1 MISPNYALL
10 FSTIDLFEQDPLLG
24 LITVVTLCASLVMA
38 ITVHEFS
45 HAYVATSL
53 GDRTAFNLGR
63 LSLNP
68 IRHLDP
74 VGSVLILLAGFGWGK
89 PVPVS
94 PAFLRIGQRIG
105 MAMVSLAGPLS
116 NVIAAAAFGIA
127 IRADVAGLA
136 GPEFT
141 VGRFEGGALIEYALE
156 SLVRWNLVL
165 AVFNLLPIA
174 PLDGFK
180 VALGVLPRDAANAY
194 ARTERYGPGI
204 LLILILAGIV
214 FGIPV
219 FSTVIW
225 PVVNL
230 FGEIILGSRL
240 L

>member
-1 MISPNYALL
+1 MLIS
-10 FSTIDLFEQDPLLG
+10 SIDLFGRDPLLG
-24 LITVVTLCASLVMA
+24 LITVVTLCASLVIG

-53 GDRTAFNLGR
+53 GDRTAVNLGR

-68 IRHLDP
+68 VRHLDP
-74 VGSVLILLAGFGWGK
+74 LGSVLILLAGFGWGK

-94 PAFLRIGQRIG
+94 PAFLRIGQRTG
-105 MAMVSLAGPLS
+105 LAMVSLAGPLS
-116 NVIAAAAFGIA
+116 NVIAAAVFGIA
-127 IRADVAGLA
+127 FRADVAGLP
-136 GPEFT
+136 GSEFT
-141 VGRFEGGALIEYALE
+141 VGRFQGGDLIAFALV

-180 VALGVLPRDAANAY
+180 VALGVLPREAANAY
-194 ARTERYGPGI
+194 ARTEKFGPGI

-214 FGIPV
+214 FGIPI

>member
-1 MISPNYALL
+1 MLIS
-10 FSTIDLFEQDPLLG
+10 SIDLFERDPLLG
-24 LITVVTLCASLVMA
+24 LITVVTLCASLVIG

-53 GDRTAFNLGR
+53 GDRTAVNLGR

-74 VGSVLILLAGFGWGK
+74 LGSVLILLAGFGWGK

-94 PAFLRIGQRIG
+94 PAYLRIGQRIG

-116 NVIAAAAFGIA
+116 NVVAATVFGIA
-127 IRADVAGLA
+127 LRADVAGLT
-136 GPEFT
+136 GSEFT
-141 VGRFEGGALIEYALE
+141 VGRFEGRALIEFALV

-180 VALGVLPRDAANAY
+180 VALGVLPREASNAY
-194 ARTERYGPGI
+194 AKTERYGPGI

-230 FGEIILGSRL
+230 FGEIILGSSL

>member
-1 MISPNYALL
+1 MLIS
-10 FSTIDLFEQDPLLG
+10 SIDLFERDPLLG
-24 LITVVTLCASLVMA
+24 LITVVTLCASLIIG

-53 GDRTAFNLGR
+53 GDRTAVNLGR

-74 VGSVLILLAGFGWGK
+74 LGSVLILLAGFGWGK

-94 PAFLRIGQRIG
+94 PAYLRIGRRVG

-116 NVIAAAAFGIA
+116 NIIAAAVFGIA
-127 IRADVAGLA
+127 VRADVAGLS
-136 GPEFT
+136 GSEFT
-141 VGRFEGGALIEYALE
+141 VGRFQGNALIEYALM

-180 VALGVLPRDAANAY
+180 VALGLLPREAANSY
-194 ARTERYGPGI
+194 AKTEKFGPGI
-204 LLILILAGIV
+204 LMILILAGIV

-230 FGEIILGSRL
+230 FGEIILGSSL

>member
-1 MISPNYALL
+1 MLIS
-10 FSTIDLFEQDPLLG
+10 SIDLFERDPLLG
-24 LITVVTLCASLVMA
+24 LITVITLCASLVIG

-53 GDRTAFNLGR
+53 GDRTAVNLGR

-74 VGSVLILLAGFGWGK
+74 LGSVLILLAGFGWGK

-94 PAFLRIGQRIG
+94 PAYLRIGQRIG

-116 NVIAAAAFGIA
+116 NVIAATVFGIA
-127 IRADVAGLA
+127 LRADIAGLT
-136 GPEFT
+136 GSEFT
-141 VGRFEGGALIEYALE
+141 VGRFEGRALIEFALV

-180 VALGVLPRDAANAY
+180 VALGVLPREASNAY
-194 ARTERYGPGI
+194 AKTERYGPGI

-230 FGEIILGSRL
+230 FGEIILGSSL

>member
-1 MISPNYALL
+1 ML
-10 FSTIDLFEQDPLLG
+10 STLDLFARDPLLG
-24 LITVVTLCASLVMA
+24 LITVATLCASLVIG

-53 GDRTAFNLGR
+53 GDRTARGLGR

-68 IRHLDP
+68 MRHLDP

-89 PVPVS
+89 PVPVN
-94 PAFLRIGQRIG
+94 PTYLRIGERLG

-116 NVIAAAAFGIA
+116 NIVAAAVFGIVL
-127 IRADVAGLA
+127 RTDVVGLA
-136 GPEFT
+136 GLGFP
-141 VGRFEGGALIEYALE
+141 VARFHSDDLIEFALV

-180 VALGVLPRDAANAY
+180 VALGALPRDAANTY

-204 LLILILAGIV
+204 LMVLILAGIV
-214 FGIPV
+214 FGLPI
-219 FSTVIW
+219 FSKVIG

-230 FGEIILGSRL
+230 FSQIILGWRL

>member
-1 MISPNYALL
+1 MLIS
-10 FSTIDLFEQDPLLG
+10 SIDLFTRDPLLG
-24 LITVVTLCASLVMA
+24 LITVVTLCVSLIIG

-53 GDRTAFNLGR
+53 GDRTAVNLGR

-68 IRHLDP
+68 VRHLDP
-74 VGSVLILLAGFGWGK
+74 LGSALILLAGFGWGK

-94 PAFLRIGQRIG
+94 PAYLRIGQRVG

-116 NVIAAAAFGIA
+116 NIIAAAVFGLA
-127 IRADVAGLA
+127 VRADIAGLP
-136 GPEFT
+136 GSEFT
-141 VGRFEGGALIEYALE
+141 VGGFQGSALIEYALE

-194 ARTERYGPGI
+194 AKTERYGPGI
-204 LLILILAGIV
+204 LLILILAGFV
-214 FGIPV
+214 FDIPV

-230 FGEIILGSRL
+230 FGEIILGSSL

>member
-1 MISPNYALL
+1 MLIS
-10 FSTIDLFEQDPLLG
+10 SIDLFERDPLLG
-24 LITVVTLCASLVMA
+24 LITVVTLCASLIIA

-45 HAYVATSL
+45 HAFVATSL
-53 GDRTAFNLGR
+53 GDRTAQRLGR

-74 VGSVLILLAGFGWGK
+74 LGSVLILLAGFGWGK

-94 PAFLRIGQRIG
+94 PVYLRIGQRIG

-116 NVIAAAAFGIA
+116 NVIAAAVFG
-127 IRADVAGLA
+127 VALRTNVAALTGS
-136 GPEFT
+136 GFT
-141 VGRFEGGALIEYALE
+141 VGEFHSTALIEFALL

-165 AVFNLLPIA
+165 AVFNLVPIA

-180 VALGVLPRDAANAY
+180 VALGLLPREAANSY

-204 LLILILAGIV
+204 LLVLILAGIV
-214 FGIPV
+214 LGIPV
-219 FSTVIW
+219 FSTVIG

-230 FGEIILGSRL
+230 FSEIILGSSL

>member
-1 MISPNYALL
+1 MLISTL
-10 FSTIDLFEQDPLLG
+10 DLFTRDPLLG
-24 LITVVTLCASLVMA
+24 LVTVATLCASLVIG

-53 GDRTAFNLGR
+53 GDRTARGLGR

-68 IRHLDP
+68 LRHLDP
-74 VGSVLILLAGFGWGK
+74 VGSALILLAGFGWGK
-89 PVPVS
+89 PVPVN
-94 PAFLRIGQRIG
+94 PIYLRIGERPG

-116 NVIAAAAFGIA
+116 NIIAASVFGIVL
-127 IRADVAGLA
+127 RADIAGLTSSELTVAGFQSGRLT
-136 GPEFT
+136 EF
-141 VGRFEGGALIEYALE
+141 ALE

-180 VALGVLPRDAANAY
+180 VALGLLPRDVARKY

-204 LLILILAGIV
+204 LMVLILAGIV
-214 FGIPV
+214 LGFPI
-219 FSTVIW
+219 FSNLIG

-230 FGEIILGSRL
+230 FSQIILGWHL

>member
-1 MISPNYALL
+1 MIL
-10 FSTIDLFEQDPLLG
+10 STIDLFQRDPLLG
-24 LITVVTLCASLVMA
+24 LITVVTLCASLVIG

-53 GDRTAFNLGR
+53 GDRTARNLGR

-68 IRHLDP
+68 VRHLDP
-74 VGSVLILLAGFGWGK
+74 LGSALILLAGFGWGK

-94 PAFLRIGQRIG
+94 PAFLRIGERMG

-116 NVIAAAAFGIA
+116 NIIAATVFGLSL
-127 IRADVAGLA
+127 RANVPGLI
-136 GPEFT
+136 GPET
-141 VGRFEGGALIEYALE
+141 VVVGFQGSDLIGFALVE
-156 SLVRWNLVL
+156 LVKWNLIL

-180 VALGVLPRDAANAY
+180 VALGVLPREAANSY
-194 ARTERYGPGI
+194 AKTERYGPGI

-230 FGEIILGSRL
+230 FSEIILGSSL

>member
-1 MISPNYALL
+1 MLIS
-10 FSTIDLFEQDPLLG
+10 SIDLFERDPLLG
-24 LITVVTLCASLVMA
+24 LITVVTLCASLVIG

-53 GDRTAFNLGR
+53 GDRTARNLGR

-74 VGSVLILLAGFGWGK
+74 LGSVLILLAGFGWGK

-94 PAFLRIGQRIG
+94 PVFLRIGQRIG

-116 NVIAAAAFGIA
+116 NIIAAAVFGIA
-127 IRADVAGLA
+127 LRADVAGLA
-136 GPEFT
+136 GSEFT
-141 VGRFEGGALIEYALE
+141 VGTFQGSDLIRFALVE
-156 SLVRWNLVL
+156 LVKWNLIL

-180 VALGVLPRDAANAY
+180 VALGVLPRKAANTY
-194 ARTERYGPGI
+194 ARTERYGPVV
-204 LLILILAGIV
+204 LMVLILAGIV

-230 FGEIILGSRL
+230 FSEIILGSSL

>member
-1 MISPNYALL
+1 MII
-10 FSTIDLFEQDPLLG
+10 STLDLFQRDPLLG
-24 LITVVTLCASLVMA
+24 LITVVALCLSLVIA

-45 HAYVATSL
+45 HAYVSTSL
-53 GDRTAFNLGR
+53 GDRTARALGR

-74 VGSVLILLAGFGWGK
+74 FGSVLILLAGFGWGK
-89 PVPVS
+89 PVPVNPS
-94 PAFLRIGQRIG
+94 YLRIGQRLG

-116 NVIAAAAFGIA
+116 NIITAAAFGIA
-127 IRADVAGLA
+127 LRAGVAGLA
-136 GPEFT
+136 GPEAIVAGFRT
-141 VGRFEGGALIEYALE
+141 SELIEFALV

-165 AVFNLLPIA
+165 AVFNLIPIA

-194 ARTERYGPGI
+194 AKTEKYGPGI
-204 LLILILAGIV
+204 LMVLILAGIV
-214 FGIPV
+214 FGLPI
-219 FSTVIW
+219 FSRVVW

-230 FGEIILGSRL
+230 FSEIILGQRL

>member
-1 MISPNYALL
+1 MLL
-10 FSTIDLFEQDPLLG
+10 STLDLFTKNPLLG
-24 LITVVTLCASLVMA
+24 LITVVTLCASLVIG

-53 GDRTAFNLGR
+53 GDRTARRLGR

-74 VGSVLILLAGFGWGK
+74 MGSVLILLAGFGWGK
-89 PVPVS
+89 PVPVN
-94 PAFLRIGQRIG
+94 PINLRIGERLG
-105 MAMVSLAGPLS
+105 MAVVSLAGPLS
-116 NVIAAAAFGIA
+116 NIMAAAVFGIA
-127 IRADVAGLA
+127 LRNDVVGLS
-136 GPEFT
+136 GPGFT
-141 VGRFEGGALIEYALE
+141 VASFHSADLIENALV

-180 VALGVLPRDAANAY
+180 VALGILPREAANAY

-204 LLILILAGIV
+204 LLVFILAGTV
-214 FGIPV
+214 FGIPI
-219 FSTVIW
+219 FSSAIG
-225 PVVNL
+225 PVVNM
-230 FGEIILGSRL
+230 FSEVILGWRL

>member
-1 MISPNYALL
+1 MLIS
-10 FSTIDLFEQDPLLG
+10 SIDLFERDPLLG
-24 LITVVTLCASLVMA
+24 LITVVTLCASLVIG

-53 GDRTAFNLGR
+53 GDRTAANLGR

-74 VGSVLILLAGFGWGK
+74 LGSVLILLAGFGWGK

-94 PAFLRIGQRIG
+94 PTFLRIGQRIG
-105 MAMVSLAGPLS
+105 LAMVSLAGPLS
-116 NVIAAAAFGIA
+116 NIIAAAVFGIA
-127 IRADVAGLA
+127 VRADVAGLA

-141 VGRFEGGALIEYALE
+141 VGRFEGRALIEFALV

-180 VALGVLPRDAANAY
+180 VALGVLPKDAASAY
-194 ARTERYGPGI
+194 AKTERYGPGI

-230 FGEIILGSRL
+230 FGDIILGSSL

>member
-1 MISPNYALL
+1 MLIS
-10 FSTIDLFEQDPLLG
+10 SIDLFGSDPLLG
-24 LITVVTLCASLVMA
+24 LITVVTLCASLVIG

-53 GDRTAFNLGR
+53 GDRTAVNLGR

-74 VGSVLILLAGFGWGK
+74 LGSVLILLAGFGWGK

-94 PAFLRIGQRIG
+94 PAYLRIGRRLG

-116 NVIAAAAFGIA
+116 NIIAAAIFGIML
-127 IRADVAGLA
+127 RAEVAGMS
-136 GPEFT
+136 GSDFV
-141 VGRFEGGALIEYALE
+141 VGRFQGSDLLEYALV

-194 ARTERYGPGI
+194 AKTEKYGPGI
-204 LLILILAGIV
+204 LLILILAGFI

-230 FGEIILGSRL
+230 FGEIILGSSL

>member
-1 MISPNYALL
+1 MIL
-10 FSTIDLFEQDPLLG
+10 STIDLFQRDPLLG
-24 LITVVTLCASLVMA
+24 LITVVTLCASLVIG

-53 GDRTAFNLGR
+53 GDRTARNLGR

-68 IRHLDP
+68 VRHLDP
-74 VGSVLILLAGFGWGK
+74 LGSALILLAGFGWGK

-94 PAFLRIGQRIG
+94 PAYLRIGQRMG

-116 NVIAAAAFGIA
+116 NIIAATVFGLLL
-127 IRADVAGLA
+127 RANVPGLI
-136 GPEFT
+136 GPET
-141 VGRFEGGALIEYALE
+141 VVVGFQGSGLIGYALVE
-156 SLVRWNLVL
+156 LVKWNLIL

-180 VALGVLPRDAANAY
+180 VALGVLPREAANSY
-194 ARTERYGPGI
+194 AKTERYGPGI

-230 FGEIILGSRL
+230 FSEIILGSSL

>member
-1 MISPNYALL
+1 MLIS
-10 FSTIDLFEQDPLLG
+10 SIDLFERDPLLG
-24 LITVVTLCASLVMA
+24 LITVITLCASLVIG

-53 GDRTAFNLGR
+53 GDRTAVNLGR

-74 VGSVLILLAGFGWGK
+74 LGSVLILLAGFGWGK

-94 PAFLRIGQRIG
+94 PAYLRIGQRIG

-116 NVIAAAAFGIA
+116 NVVAATVFGIA
-127 IRADVAGLA
+127 LRADVAGLS

-141 VGRFEGGALIEYALE
+141 VGRFEGRALIEFALV

-180 VALGVLPRDAANAY
+180 VALGVLPREASNAY
-194 ARTERYGPGI
+194 AKTERYGPGI

-230 FGEIILGSRL
+230 FGEIILGSSL

>member
-1 MISPNYALL
+1 MLISTL
-10 FSTIDLFEQDPLLG
+10 DLFQRDPLLG
-24 LITVVTLCASLVMA
+24 LITVVSLCASLVIA

-45 HAYVATSL
+45 HAYVSTSL
-53 GDRTAFNLGR
+53 GDRTAHALGR

-74 VGSVLILLAGFGWGK
+74 FGSVLILLAGFGWGK
-89 PVPVS
+89 PVPVNPS
-94 PAFLRIGQRIG
+94 YLRIGQRLG

-116 NVIAAAAFGIA
+116 NIIAAAAFGIA
-127 IRADVAGLA
+127 LRAGVAGLA
-136 GPEFT
+136 GPESMVAGFRST
-141 VGRFEGGALIEYALE
+141 ELIEFALV

-165 AVFNLLPIA
+165 AVFNMIPIA

-194 ARTERYGPGI
+194 AKTEKYGPGI
-204 LLILILAGIV
+204 LMVLILAGIV
-214 FGIPV
+214 FGLPI
-219 FSTVIW
+219 FSRVVW

-230 FGEIILGSRL
+230 FSEIILGQRL

>member
-1 MISPNYALL
+1 LLIS
-10 FSTIDLFEQDPLLG
+10 SIDLFERDPFLG
-24 LITVVTLCASLVMA
+24 LITVVTLCASLVIG

-53 GDRTAFNLGR
+53 GDRTAVNLGR

-74 VGSVLILLAGFGWGK
+74 LGSVLILLAGFGWGK

-94 PAFLRIGQRIG
+94 PAYLRIGRRLG

-116 NVIAAAAFGIA
+116 NIIAAAIFGIML
-127 IRADVAGLA
+127 RAEVAGMS
-136 GPEFT
+136 GSDFV
-141 VGRFEGGALIEYALE
+141 VGRFQGIDLIEYALV

-194 ARTERYGPGI
+194 AKTEKYGPGI
-204 LLILILAGIV
+204 LLILILAGFI

-230 FGEIILGSRL
+230 FGEIILGSSL

>member
-1 MISPNYALL
+1 ML
-10 FSTIDLFEQDPLLG
+10 FSTIDLFERDPLLG
-24 LITVVTLCASLVMA
+24 LITVVTLCVSLVIG

-53 GDRTAFNLGR
+53 GDRTAVNLGR

-68 IRHLDP
+68 LRHLDP
-74 VGSVLILLAGFGWGK
+74 LGSVLILLAGFGWGK

-94 PAFLRIGQRIG
+94 PAYLRIGQRTG
-105 MAMVSLAGPLS
+105 LAMVSLAGPLS
-116 NVIAAAAFGIA
+116 NVIAAAVFGMAF
-127 IRADVAGLA
+127 RADVAGLT
-136 GPEFT
+136 GPEFM
-141 VGRFEGGALIEYALE
+141 VGRFQGSDLIAFALL

-180 VALGVLPRDAANAY
+180 VALGVLPREAANAY
-194 ARTERYGPGI
+194 ARTERFGPGI
-204 LLILILAGIV
+204 LLILIVAGIA

-219 FSTVIW
+219 FSTLIW